1 MQYKI
6 VNLRVKNFKCFDNAQ
21 FYEFRIEYEK
31 NPIIF
36 SGHNGFGKTTFFD
49 AIELIFSKNITR
61 LDKGIQK
68 KTTNLGKNILLNKAN
83 EDGYGVLTLRNEQSD
98 CLTIF
103 AKILNN
109 NHKLEVEDSI
119 YYGEISGFISTEEL
133 DSFLCSYDDW
143 KDSVDSENLIKY
155 RAKNFNVYYYVSQAE
170 SVHFLKRTISDR
182 KNAMNV
188 LLNTGFIDDRK
199 KVVIDLIG
207 NRNGTSGHLINDE
220 IMTLDNELK
229 KKAAILKAL
238 SKSNM
243 QDEVEKIEYEDLGL
257 YNKDS
262 NLYFW
267 DSSSIAE
274 LDNSEIKKGINILE
288 GIISFWENQND
299 YRNYRWNEDIS
310 KALKGNSIQDYIDYR
325 EYVINN
331 LVSMQKVEQQ
341 LEKWDSTMQIYNC
354 TLLFRQEIP
363 EETSYKEEDII
374 ALKKLVPELEKYD
387 FSLIKSIADEILSL
401 RSTFSTNQKIIDK
414 LTSARNAL
422 KNAKNEYDKNGTAC
436 PFCNTKFA
444 DTTLLNDGF
453 EEVEKMLQIESGS
466 IGQRIALKRKELE
479 SAVEKVKE
487 IVHPY
492 VDGLDESVIDLLI
505 QRKSSLKGFIS
516 DSGRVANVEKVV
528 KYLATA
534 EYAPETEGNN
544 LVIDIQRV
552 LSGLVKNIENQEFDN
567 LYIKHKYEKVEELY
581 GEDIKNMMKQM
592 TVETLKK
599 KFKYLEKVVWE
610 KENTE
615 IHEIKREMKDL
626 IVRKEKVTRIRQQL
640 NELSKVYDKSVE
652 DYKNITLKQLRVPL
666 LIYTGKI
673 LQDYQ
678 NGLGVFVSKDEM
690 RFVSNGDAK
699 HDILN
704 TFSSGQLS
712 GFVLAFLFAMNK
724 QYIKASSDD
733 IGFILIDDPV
743 QTMDDINI
751 SSLIEVLRND
761 FSDKQIILSTH
772 EMDKEN
778 YILYK
783 FYKYNNLDSRKRDED
798 TTSRIAAN
806 P

>member
-6 VNLRVKNFKCFDNAQ
+6 VNLRVKNFKCFDNTK

-31 NPIIF
+31 NPIIL
-36 SGHNGFGKTTFFD
+36 SGPNGFGKTTFFD

-61 LDKGIQK
+61 LDKGIEK

-83 EDGYGVLTLRNEQSD
+83 EDGYVVLTLRKEKSEF
-98 CLTIF
+98 LTIF
-103 AKILNN
+103 AKILNI

-119 YYGEISGFISTEEL
+119 YYGEIREFISTDKL
-133 DSFLCSYDDW
+133 DSFLCSYVHW
-143 KDSVDSENLIKY
+143 KDAVDNENLIKY

-188 LLNTGFIDDRK
+188 LLNTDFIDDRK

-207 NRNGTSGHLINDE
+207 SRNGLSGHLINDE
-220 IMTLDNELK
+220 IMTLDSELK
-229 KKAAILKAL
+229 KKAAILKVL
-238 SKSNM
+238 SKSSM
-243 QDEVEKIEYEDLGL
+243 QAEVEKIEYVDLGL

-267 DSSSIAE
+267 DSASIAE
-274 LDNSEIKKGINILE
+274 LDNSEIKRGINILE
-288 GIISFWENQND
+288 SIISFWENKKD
-299 YRNYRWNEDIS
+299 YGNYRWNEDIS
-310 KALKGNSIQDYIDYR
+310 KVLKGNSIQDYIDYR

-331 LVSMQKVEQQ
+331 LVSMQNVEQQ
-341 LEKWDSTMQIYNC
+341 LEKWDSTIQIYNC
-354 TLLFRQEIP
+354 TLLFRQETP

-374 ALKKLVPELEKYD
+374 ALKKLIPKLEKYD
-387 FSLIKSIADEILSL
+387 FSLIKSITGEILSL
-401 RSTFSTNQKIIDK
+401 RSTFSTNQKVIDK
-414 LTSARNAL
+414 LTNARNAL
-422 KNAKNEYDKNGTAC
+422 KNAKNEYDEQGTAC
-436 PFCNTKFA
+436 PYCNTKFA
-444 DTTLLNDGF
+444 NTTLLNDGF
-453 EEVEKMLQIESGS
+453 EEVEKLLQIESGS
-466 IGQRIALKRKELE
+466 IGERIALKRKELE

-505 QRKSSLKGFIS
+505 QRKTSLKGFIS

-534 EYAPETEGNN
+534 DYVSETEGDN
-544 LVIDIQRV
+544 LIIDIQRV
-552 LSGLVKNIENQEFDN
+552 LSGLIRNIENQEFDN

-581 GEDIKNMMKQM
+581 GEDIKKMMEQM

-615 IHEIKREMKDL
+615 IYVIKGEMKDL
-626 IVRKEKVTRIRQQL
+626 IVRKEKITRIRQQL

-652 DYKNITLKQLRVPL
+652 EYKNITLKQLRVPL

-712 GFVLAFLFAMNK
+712 GFVLSFLFAMNK

-783 FYKYNNLDSRKRDED
+783 FYKYN
-798 TTSRIAAN
+798 RIGQSFN
-806 P
+806 VKEEIYG

>member
-6 VNLRVKNFKCFDNAQ
+6 VNLRVKNFKCFDNTK
-21 FYEFRIEYEK
+21 FYEFRIEYGK
-31 NPIIF
+31 NPIIL
-36 SGHNGFGKTTFFD
+36 SGPNGFGKTTFFD

-61 LDKGIQK
+61 LDKGIEK

-83 EDGYGVLTLRNEQSD
+83 EDGYVVLTLRKEKSEF
-98 CLTIF
+98 LTIF
-103 AKILNN
+103 AKILNI

-119 YYGEISGFISTEEL
+119 YYGEIREFISTDKL
-133 DSFLCSYDDW
+133 DSFLCSYVHW
-143 KDSVDSENLIKY
+143 KDAVDNENLIKY

-188 LLNTGFIDDRK
+188 LLNTDFIDDRK

-207 NRNGTSGHLINDE
+207 SRNGLSGHLINDE
-220 IMTLDNELK
+220 IMTLDSELK
-229 KKAAILKAL
+229 KKAAILKVL
-238 SKSNM
+238 SKSSM
-243 QDEVEKIEYEDLGL
+243 QAEVEKIEYVDLGL

-267 DSSSIAE
+267 DSASIAE
-274 LDNSEIKKGINILE
+274 LDNSEIKRGINILE
-288 GIISFWENQND
+288 SIISFWENKKD
-299 YRNYRWNEDIS
+299 YGNYRWNEDIS
-310 KALKGNSIQDYIDYR
+310 KVLKGNSIQDYIDYR

-331 LVSMQKVEQQ
+331 LVSMQNVEQQ
-341 LEKWDSTMQIYNC
+341 LEKWDSTIQIYNC
-354 TLLFRQEIP
+354 TLLFRQETP

-374 ALKKLVPELEKYD
+374 ALKKLIPKLEKYD
-387 FSLIKSIADEILSL
+387 FSLIKSITGEILSL
-401 RSTFSTNQKIIDK
+401 RSTFSTNQKVIDK
-414 LTSARNAL
+414 LTNARNAL
-422 KNAKNEYDKNGTAC
+422 KNAKNEYDEQGTAC
-436 PFCNTKFA
+436 PYCNTKFA
-444 DTTLLNDGF
+444 NTTLLNDGF
-453 EEVEKMLQIESGS
+453 EEVEKLLQIESGS
-466 IGQRIALKRKELE
+466 IGERIALKRKELE

-505 QRKSSLKGFIS
+505 QRKTSLKGFIS

-534 EYAPETEGNN
+534 DYVSETEGDN
-544 LVIDIQRV
+544 LIIDIQRV
-552 LSGLVKNIENQEFDN
+552 LSGLIRNIENQEFDN

-581 GEDIKNMMKQM
+581 GEDIKKMMEQM

-615 IHEIKREMKDL
+615 IYVIKGEMKDL
-626 IVRKEKVTRIRQQL
+626 IVRKEKITRIRQQL

-652 DYKNITLKQLRVPL
+652 EYKNITLKQLRVPL

-712 GFVLAFLFAMNK
+712 GFVLSFLFAMNK

-743 QTMDDINI
+743 QTMDDFFIN
-751 SSLIEVLRND
+751 
-761 FSDKQIILSTH
+761 
-772 EMDKEN
+772 
-778 YILYK
+778 
-783 FYKYNNLDSRKRDED
+783 
-798 TTSRIAAN
+798 
-806 P
+806 

>member
-6 VNLRVKNFKCFDNAQ
+6 VNLRVKNFKCFDNTK
-21 FYEFRIEYEK
+21 FYEFRIEYGK
-31 NPIIF
+31 NPIIL
-36 SGHNGFGKTTFFD
+36 SGPNGFGKTTFFD

-61 LDKGIQK
+61 LDKGIEK

-83 EDGYGVLTLRNEQSD
+83 EDGYVVLTLRKEKSEF
-98 CLTIF
+98 LTIF
-103 AKILNN
+103 AKILNI

-119 YYGEISGFISTEEL
+119 YYGEIREFISTDKL
-133 DSFLCSYDDW
+133 DSFLCSYVHW
-143 KDSVDSENLIKY
+143 KDAVDNENLIKY

-188 LLNTGFIDDRK
+188 LLNTDFIDDRK

-207 NRNGTSGHLINDE
+207 SRNGLSGHLINDE
-220 IMTLDNELK
+220 IMTLDSELK
-229 KKAAILKAL
+229 KKAAILKVL
-238 SKSNM
+238 SKSSM
-243 QDEVEKIEYEDLGL
+243 QAEVEKIEYVDLGL

-267 DSSSIAE
+267 DSASIAE
-274 LDNSEIKKGINILE
+274 LDNSEIKRGINILE
-288 GIISFWENQND
+288 SIISFWENKKD
-299 YRNYRWNEDIS
+299 YGNYRWNEDIS
-310 KALKGNSIQDYIDYR
+310 KVLKGNSIQDYIDYR

-331 LVSMQKVEQQ
+331 LVSMQNVEQQ
-341 LEKWDSTMQIYNC
+341 LEKWDSTIQIYNC
-354 TLLFRQEIP
+354 TLLFRQETP

-374 ALKKLVPELEKYD
+374 ALKKLIPKLEKYD
-387 FSLIKSIADEILSL
+387 FSLIKSITGEILSL
-401 RSTFSTNQKIIDK
+401 RSTFSTNQKVIDK
-414 LTSARNAL
+414 LTNARNAL
-422 KNAKNEYDKNGTAC
+422 KNAKNEYDEQGTAC
-436 PFCNTKFA
+436 PYCNTKFA
-444 DTTLLNDGF
+444 NTTLLNDGF
-453 EEVEKMLQIESGS
+453 EEVEKLLQIESGS
-466 IGQRIALKRKELE
+466 IGERIALKRKELE

-505 QRKSSLKGFIS
+505 QRKTSLKGFIS

-534 EYAPETEGNN
+534 DYVSETEGDN
-544 LVIDIQRV
+544 LIIDIQRV
-552 LSGLVKNIENQEFDN
+552 LSGLIRNIENQEFNN

-581 GEDIKNMMKQM
+581 GEDIKKMMEQM

-615 IHEIKREMKDL
+615 IYVIKGEMKDL
-626 IVRKEKVTRIRQQL
+626 IVRKEKITRIRQQL

-652 DYKNITLKQLRVPL
+652 EYKNITLKQLRVPL

-712 GFVLAFLFAMNK
+712 GFVLSFLFAMNK

-783 FYKYNNLDSRKRDED
+783 FYKYN
-798 TTSRIAAN
+798 RIGQSFN
-806 P
+806 VKEEIYG

>member
-31 NPIIF
+31 NPIIL
-36 SGHNGFGKTTFFD
+36 SGPNGFGKTTFFD

-61 LDKGIQK
+61 LDKGIEK

-83 EDGYGVLTLRNEQSD
+83 EDGYVVLTLRNEQSD

-422 KNAKNEYDKNGTAC
+422 KNAKNKYDKNGTAC

-673 LQDYQ
+673 LQDYK

-783 FYKYNNLDSRKRDED
+783 FYKYNKVGQSFNVKEE
-798 TTSRIAAN
+798 IYG
-806 P
+806 

>member
-1 MQYKI
+1 M
-6 VNLRVKNFKCFDNAQ
+6 
-21 FYEFRIEYEK
+21 
-31 NPIIF
+31 
-36 SGHNGFGKTTFFD
+36 
-49 AIELIFSKNITR
+49 
-61 LDKGIQK
+61 
-68 KTTNLGKNILLNKAN
+68 LNKAN
-83 EDGYGVLTLRNEQSD
+83 EDGYVVLTLRNEQSEF
-98 CLTIF
+98 LTIF

-109 NHKLEVEDSI
+109 NHKLEVEDLI
-119 YYGEISGFISTEEL
+119 YYGEIREFISTDQL
-133 DSFLCSYDDW
+133 DGFLCSYDHW
-143 KDSVDSENLIKY
+143 KDAVDNENLIKY

-207 NRNGTSGHLINDE
+207 SRNGLSGHLINDE
-220 IMTLDNELK
+220 IMTLDSELK

-238 SKSNM
+238 SKSSM
-243 QDEVEKIEYEDLGL
+243 HAEVEKIEYVDLGL

-267 DSSSIAE
+267 DSASIAE
-274 LDNSEIKKGINILE
+274 LDNSEIKRGINILE
-288 GIISFWENQND
+288 SIISFWENEDD

-310 KALKGNSIQDYIDYR
+310 KVLKGNSIQDYIDYR
-325 EYVINN
+325 EYIINN
-331 LVSMQKVEQQ
+331 SVSMQNVEQQ
-341 LEKWDSTMQIYNC
+341 LEKWDSTIQIYNC
-354 TLLFRQEIP
+354 TLLFRQETP

-374 ALKKLVPELEKYD
+374 ALKKLIPKLEKYD
-387 FSLIKSIADEILSL
+387 FSLIKSITGEILSL
-401 RSTFSTNQKIIDK
+401 RSTFSTNQKVIDK
-414 LTSARNAL
+414 LTNARNAL
-422 KNAKNEYDKNGTAC
+422 KNAKNEYDEQGTAC
-436 PFCNTKFA
+436 PYCNTKFA
-444 DTTLLNDGF
+444 NTTLLNDGF
-453 EEVEKMLQIESGS
+453 EEVEKLLQIESGS
-466 IGQRIALKRKELE
+466 IGERIALKRKELE

-505 QRKSSLKGFIS
+505 QRKTSLKGFIS
-516 DSGRVANVEKVV
+516 DSGRVANVEKVE

-534 EYAPETEGNN
+534 DYVSETEGDN
-544 LVIDIQRV
+544 LIIDIQRV
-552 LSGLVKNIENQEFDN
+552 LSGLVRNIENQEFDN

-581 GEDIKNMMKQM
+581 GEDIKNMMEQM

-599 KFKYLEKVVWE
+599 KFKYLEMVVWE

-615 IHEIKREMKDL
+615 IYVIKGEMKDL
-626 IVRKEKVTRIRQQL
+626 IVRKEKITRIRQQL

-652 DYKNITLKQLRVPL
+652 EYKNITLKQLRVPL

-712 GFVLAFLFAMNK
+712 GFVLSFLFAMNK

-783 FYKYNNLDSRKRDED
+783 FYKYN
-798 TTSRIAAN
+798 RIGQSFN
-806 P
+806 VKEEIYG